1 MNRKLRIALAV
12 AGLAVASSASGQ
24 VTLFGQEEFRG
35 RSFMADRPIGNL
47 ERWGFNDRASSAIV
61 ERGRWLACEHERFD
75 GRCVVLQPGQY
86 PTLRQMGLND
96 RVSSIRPADDRIA
109 YDDGRWRRRDDE
121 RLFEVPVT
129 GVRAVVGPPEQR
141 CWVER
146 QQIVEGGRS
155 DPNVPGAVV
164 GGVIGGIL
172 GHQIGSGRG
181 QDVATV
187 GGAIA
192 GSVVGGNVN
201 RGDAVVSTQDVQRC
215 ETLPRTSAV
224 DYYDVTYSF
233 NGVQHNVQTTS
244 PPGRTILVNRQG
256 EPRLP

>member
-1 MNRKLRIALAV
+1 MNSKIRTALAV
-12 AGLAVASSASGQ
+12 AGLATATQAMGQ

-35 RSFMADRPIGNL
+35 RSFSVDRPVGNL
-47 ERWGFNDRASSAIV
+47 ENWGFNDRASSAIV
-61 ERGRWLACEHERFD
+61 ERGRWLACEDERFD
-75 GRCVVLQPGQY
+75 GRCVVLRPGQY
-86 PTLRQMGLND
+86 PSLRQMGLND
-96 RVSSIRPADDRIA
+96 RISSIRPADDRAA
-109 YDDGRWRRRDDE
+109 YDDGRWRRRHDE

-129 GVRAVVGPPEQR
+129 SIRAVVGPPEQR

-146 QQIVEGGRS
+146 QQIVEGGRG
-155 DPNVPGAVV
+155 DPNIPGAVV

-192 GSVVGGNVN
+192 GSVIGGNVN
-201 RGDAVVSTQDVQRC
+201 AGAPVVSTQDVQRC
-215 ETLPRTSAV
+215 EQVPRASAV
-224 DYYDVTYSF
+224 DYYDVTYRF
-233 NGVQHNVQTTS
+233 NGVEHHAQMTS
-244 PPGRTILVNRQG
+244 PPGQTILVNRTG